1 MQGLTREDVFQA
13 CTEALEELRNNLHI
27 PWDTGNLAT
36 NALRYYIE
44 GNEFIIE
51 VNEEI
56 APYMVYT
63 NEPWEEKD
71 IRMGNFKK
79 GETVVR
85 HRTWKN
91 PNEGWWQRWV
101 EDFMALL
108 AEKVQGELIAE

>member
-1 MQGLTREDVFQA
+1 MQGLTRERVFQLCA
-13 CTEALEELRNNLHI
+13 ECVEDLRTRLHI

-36 NALRYYIE
+36 NALRYHIE
-44 GNEFIIE
+44 GSEFIIE

-63 NEPWEEKD
+63 NEPWISPVWNGK
-71 IRMGNFKK
+71 
-79 GETVVR
+79 
-85 HRTWKN
+85 KN

-108 AEKVQGELIAE
+108 AEKLQGELKAE